1 MQIYARRF
9 FSRIAFSVLAGLLLP
24 SGATFAAEG
33 TVRPDTKAELNGEP
47 SDRGWFF
54 FREKQKP
61 EVKEEDPAPAAEQAP
76 QAKPEAKPV
85 SDQCKSTKTWKP
97 SCGFIDPG
105 NDFAFQ
111 ERMRDELLQ
120 HMSLSNNDPKAV
132 EAVQYYVKWV
142 MSKSVQVA
150 RLWQYNMTQ
159 NPELDPFVQQPI
171 SSFGLKLMTEVKSN
185 EAQDIFN
192 ALRDQGAFLVYFTR
206 SDCAFCHSMAPV
218 VAKLSADSGVPVR
231 NAALDSTCI
240 AEFQA
245 GCLTQPETIPP
256 AQALQVSVVPALFL
270 YVPENT
276 WLRIGTGV
284 VDGATL
290 TARMTSFFSAYRAAL
305 LKGIKNGDD
314 GRASVDFTNTDPTG
328 LGQGV
333 TSEEG
338 APKPSPEDIK
348 RLFDQSR

>member
-1 MQIYARRF
+1 MQIPVRRILARMA
-9 FSRIAFSVLAGLLLP
+9 IPAMACLLLAGPAFS
-24 SGATFAAEG
+24 ATDVA
-33 TVRPDTKAELNGEP
+33 RPDTKAELNGEP

-61 EVKEEDPAPAAEQAP
+61 TVEEIEPAPANEP
-76 QAKPEAKPV
+76 VPLAKPSQKPAE
-85 SDQCKSTKTWKP
+85 DPCKNTKTWKP
-97 SCGFIDPG
+97 SCGFLDPG

-142 MSKSVQVA
+142 MGKSVQVA

-185 EAQDIFN
+185 EAQEIFS

-218 VAKLSADSGVPVR
+218 VAKLAADSGVPVR
-231 NAALDSTCI
+231 NAALDSTCLS
-240 AEFQA
+240 EFQT

-270 YVPENT
+270 YVPDNT

-305 LKGIKNGDD
+305 LKGVKNGED
-314 GRASVDFTNTDPTG
+314 GRAPVDFSNTDPTG

-333 TSEEG
+333 SAEAG
-338 APKPSPEDIK
+338 APKPSAEDIK
-348 RLFDQSR
+348 RLFGESR